1 MSPRS
6 RLVLAS
12 MLVLSLL
19 VAPAAPAY
27 TLDELLRG
35 RMDPE
40 LQYLTRRTP
49 HFLIHYPQ
57 GLERVASEVARKAEA
72 AHDKVSAALERSP
85 EGPTH
90 IVLAHRSDQP
100 ETFTFVFPHRQIF
113 LDISQPHLG
122 MGLNDYADWYDWLLT
137 HEYTHVVHMDA
148 TGGVARPLSWL
159 LGSWVRPNMATPAW
173 LKEGLAVHLESTL
186 TPKGR
191 GNGSL
196 YRMMARM
203 AVAEGVLDSP
213 DHASLDTMANHGRN
227 TWPWGVRPYLYGSL
241 FVHTL
246 EGLAP
251 DVLPRFVQ
259 ETARST
265 PFLLDPALEAVDAGS
280 LEALRTQ
287 ALERIQARA
296 RQELEQLAR
305 EPFTELRPLTRS
317 GFLHSGLTVSPDG
330 RWLVTSRQEPDEED
344 ALLRFPLQEDAVG
357 PPEVITTRSTG
368 YQASF
373 SRSSRF
379 LVFDQSHRTRDNDVV
394 SDLYI
399 HDLKTREFVR
409 ISPGFHARDPDVH
422 PDGKHLVFVI
432 NEQGRNRL
440 LRSNTDWEDV
450 VELMEEP
457 GGRRISAP
465 RISPDGQSVVFML
478 HDTRTGGEDLVLLG
492 PEGAQVLLADGAQ
505 NRTPTWSP
513 DGQRLLF
520 SSDRDGVFNV
530 YALELASRRL
540 SRLTHVAGGLFFP
553 VVDPAQ
559 RWAYAVSYSSRGYD
573 VVRWRWAPETWT
585 HVAELPEFAPLEF
598 TEPELTEPEPTEP
611 EPTEPDRAYQ
621 GWRALG
627 PQYVL
632 PSVLLRPGSVQLG
645 ARVGS
650 VDPLFFQHYELAL
663 RYDSASRLPVGRFFY
678 FNGRL
683 PWALDVELAHDAVPL
698 ASEGSLLRT
707 FTGSAGLTVPLGN
720 EHSRTWLRPGLE
732 AQVLASALDAVLVGG
747 RLELL
752 HDTEF
757 RQLGYSFFESGS
769 RLRLGARGQWD
780 VRAGLP
786 AAQVDLL
793 ARTHLPLG
801 WKRHVLHLQ
810 LEAAA
815 FVLGRESPGAVLF
828 AGGQSSFPFS
838 LHSPVLVYGYA
849 PYSLASPQLAV
860 ATAHYTL
867 PLADL
872 SRGLGRLPVF
882 LGRTSA
888 GVRLQAAAVDSFR
901 PRRLPLSAGLELYQE
916 LQVGDLF
923 PLVAQLG
930 LYQGVPDLGGSTQVL
945 FSLSSNE

>member
-1 MSPRS
+1 MSSRS
-6 RLVLAS
+6 RLALAS

-19 VAPAAPAY
+19 AAPAAPAY
-27 TLDELLRG
+27 TLEEMLRG
-35 RMDPE
+35 RLEPE

-57 GLERVASEVARKAEA
+57 GLERVASEVARTAEA
-72 AHDKVSAALERSP
+72 AHDKVSAALQLSP
-85 EGPTH
+85 AGPTH

-100 ETFTFVFPHRQIF
+100 DTFTFVFPHRQIF
-113 LDISQPHLG
+113 LDISLPHLG

-137 HEYTHVVHMDA
+137 HEYAHVVHLDA
-148 TGGVARPLSWL
+148 TAGLSRPLSWL
-159 LGSWVRPNMATPAW
+159 LGSWVRPNMSTPAW
-173 LKEGLAVHLESTL
+173 LKEGLAVHLESSL
-186 TPKGR
+186 TPRGR
-191 GNGSL
+191 ASGSL

-213 DHASLDTMANHGRN
+213 DHASLDTMANHGRHR
-227 TWPWGVRPYLYGSL
+227 WPWGTRPYLYGSL

-246 EGLAP
+246 AGLAP
-251 DVLPRFVQ
+251 DLLPRLVE

-265 PFLLDPALEAVDAGS
+265 PFLLDPALAAVDAGS
-280 LEALRTQ
+280 LQALRTR
-287 ALERIQARA
+287 ALADIQARA
-296 RQELEQLAR
+296 HQELQQLAQ
-305 EPFTELRPLTRS
+305 EPFTGLQALTHS

-330 RWLVTSRQEPDEED
+330 RWLVTSRQEPDEDD
-344 ALLRFPLQEDAVG
+344 ALLRFPLQDDAVG

-379 LVFDQSHRTRDNDVV
+379 LVFDQSHRARNSVV

-399 HDLKTREFVR
+399 HDLKTRAFVR
-409 ISPGFHARDPDVH
+409 ISPGFRARDPDVH
-422 PDGKHLVFVI
+422 PDGKHLVFVS
-432 NEQGRNRL
+432 NEGGRNRL
-440 LRSNTDWEDV
+440 LQCNTNWEDV
-450 VELMEEP
+450 VELLGEP

-478 HDTRTGGEDLVLLG
+478 HDERTGGEDLVLLG
-492 PEGAQVLLADGAQ
+492 PEGARVLLADGAQ

-513 DGQRLLF
+513 DGQTLLF
-520 SSDRDGVFNV
+520 SSDRGGVFNV

-540 SRLTHVAGGLFFP
+540 HRLSHVPGGLFFP
-553 VVDPAQ
+553 VVDPAR
-559 RWAYAVSYSSRGYD
+559 RWVYAVSYSSRGYD

-585 HVAELPEFAPLEF
+585 EVAELPDFVPLEL
-598 TEPELTEPEPTEP
+598 PAPEPAEP
-611 EPTEPDRAYQ
+611 PPAEPDRTYQ
-621 GWRALG
+621 GWRSLG

-632 PSVLLRPGSVQLG
+632 PSVLLRPDSFQLG
-645 ARVGS
+645 ARVGA

-678 FNGRL
+678 FDGRW

-698 ASEGSLLRT
+698 GQEGPLLRT
-707 FTGSAGLTVPLGN
+707 FTGSAALSVPLGD
-720 EHSRTWLRPGLE
+720 EHSRTLLRPGLD
-732 AQVLASALDAVLVGG
+732 AQVLASAMDAVLVGG

-769 RLRLGARGQWD
+769 RLRLGARGLWD

-786 AAQVDLL
+786 AAQVDVL

-815 FVLGRESPGAVLF
+815 FVLGRELPGAVLF

-838 LHSPVLVYGYA
+838 LRSPVLLYGYE
-849 PYSLASPQLAV
+849 PYALASPQLAV

-867 PLADL
+867 PLADI
-872 SRGLGRLPVF
+872 SRGLGGLPLF
-882 LGRTSA
+882 FGRTSA
-888 GVRLQAAAVDSFR
+888 GLRLQAAAVDSLR
-901 PRRLPLSAGLELYQE
+901 PQRLPLSAGLELYQE
-916 LQVGDLF
+916 FQVGDLF

-930 LYQGVPDLGGSTQVL
+930 LYQGVPGLGGSTQVL